1 MQKLLRYKKLQV
13 TEYTRINFV
22 YSALYV
28 TFLLLLAF
36 GVNPEVYAHL
46 LNFVMYPSPG
56 LHRFLKILGDTSK
69 F

>member
-46 LNFVMYPSPG
+46 LNFVM
-56 LHRFLKILGDTSK
+56 
-69 F
+69 